1 VLTFQ
6 SATVALASRPAG
18 RRAATAALA
27 VLISAAIWNTA
38 HADGVVLGG
47 CLGGGGSV
55 NCVVRWGEAGDPY
68 VRQVPAPIDEVEKQH
83 AAERDKRWEQRCR
96 PTIAQDRYG
105 VPRYQY
111 AAPGCEFGV
120 LQ

>member
-1 VLTFQ
+1 MLTFQ
-6 SATVALASRPAG
+6 NATVAAAVRYGA
-18 RRAATAALA
+18 AATLSA
-27 VLISAAIWNTA
+27 VILSLIWSAAY
-38 HADGVVLGG
+38 ADGMIVGG
-47 CLGGGGSV
+47 CVGSGAV
-55 NCVVRWGEAGDPY
+55 NCVIRWGEAGDPY
-68 VRQVPAPIDEVEKQH
+68 VRLVPAPIDEVEKQH

-96 PTIAQDRYG
+96 PVIAQDRFG

>member
-1 VLTFQ
+1 MLTFRN
-6 SATVALASRPAG
+6 ATVA
-18 RRAATAALA
+18 AAARHGAAAALSA
-27 VLISAAIWNTA
+27 VILAMILSAAY
-38 HADGVVLGG
+38 ADGMIVGG
-47 CLGGGGSV
+47 CVGSGAI

-83 AAERDKRWEQRCR
+83 AAERDKRWEERCR
-96 PTIAQDRYG
+96 PVIAQDRYG